1 MIKNIL
7 LITAFLTASFTYS
20 QKQWTLKEAVNQA
33 LEKNISIRQNR
44 LSVELSKKD
53 VAIAK
58 GDFLPNVNAN
68 SSANFNAGL
77 SPDENGVLRN
87 TNNLNS
93 SFNISGGGTI
103 FNGYRNLNSYKQAQ
117 LGVESSKFDLQVIE
131 NDISLL
137 VVNGYLNILFAKE
150 NLEVAKVQYEISKK
164 QVDAADARFK
174 AGAVAKNDLL
184 NAKSTVANDLQN
196 VITQENA
203 LNIALLNLAQ
213 ALQVP
218 TENFDVA
225 PIVLD
230 TPSSDL
236 LYKNSNI
243 VFDKALYNRPEIERA
258 KLNIESS
265 ELSIEIAKGAYLPSL
280 SYNFGIGSSYF
291 YQFNNLIPGQTNVS
305 FFDQLENRFQYGV
318 GLSLNIPIFNRFQT
332 KNNIAKAEINKE
344 SNIIALENE
353 RIQLKQ
359 TIEQAFLDVK
369 AALNSYEAAKI
380 SLEAQQEAFKNAEE
394 SYNYGAMTLF
404 DFDLIRNRL
413 VNAESTLIRAKYD
426 YVFKTKVLEF
436 YAGDLVLE

>member
-33 LEKNISIRQNR
+33 LEKNITIRQNR

-53 VAIAK
+53 VDLAK
-58 GDFLPNVNAN
+58 GNFLPNLNA
-68 SSANFNAGL
+68 SSSGSFSFGSFIDRVSNTRISSDNF
-77 SPDENGVLRN
+77 
-87 TNNLNS
+87 NS
-93 SFNISGGGTI
+93 SFDLNSNITI
-103 FNGYRNLNSYKQAQ
+103 FNGFRNLNSYKQAK
-117 LGVESSKFDLQVIE
+117 LGVEASKYNLQVIE
-131 NDISLL
+131 NDISLF
-137 VVNGYLNILFAKE
+137 VVDGYLNILFAKE

-164 QVDAADARFK
+164 QVDAADARFN

-213 ALQVP
+213 AIQVP
-218 TENFDVA
+218 VDNFDVA
-225 PIVLD
+225 PIQID
-230 TPSSDL
+230 EPSSELLFNNADL
-236 LYKNSNI
+236 VYNKSLI
-243 VFDKALYNRPEIERA
+243 NRPEIERA

-265 ELSIEIAKGAYLPSL
+265 QLDIEIAKGAYLPTLTAFAGAGSGYSHRFAFRNNDFFTQISDNL
-280 SYNFGIGSSYF
+280 GYNLGA
-291 YQFNNLIPGQTNVS
+291 
-305 FFDQLENRFQYGV
+305 
-318 GLSLNIPIFNRFQT
+318 SLNIPIFNRFQT
-332 KNNIAKAEINKE
+332 KNNIAIAKINKQVSE
-344 SNIIALENE
+344 IALEDE
-353 RIQLKQ
+353 KIQLKQ
-359 TIEQAFLDVK
+359 TIEQAFLDAK

-394 SYNYGAMTLF
+394 SFNFGAMTLF

-436 YAGDLVLE
+436 YAGGLILE